1 MESKLTTL
9 VVIST
14 DCTDSCKSDYHM
26 IMMAF
31 IYMDLRYMY
40 ETHIYINMNAMLN
53 ENQHQLI
60 KELRNQLMK

>member
-1 MESKLTTL
+1 
-9 VVIST
+9 
-14 DCTDSCKSDYHM
+14 M